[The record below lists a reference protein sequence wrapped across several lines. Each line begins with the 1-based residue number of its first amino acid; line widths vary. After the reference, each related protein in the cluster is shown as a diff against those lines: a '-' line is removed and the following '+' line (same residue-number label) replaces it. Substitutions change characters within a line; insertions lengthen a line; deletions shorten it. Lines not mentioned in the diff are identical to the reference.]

1 MAKTRAQLNRAVRQE
16 ALREQLAQQGHV
28 QHVVEIAEKLS
39 NLDDALDSN
48 EVNRL
53 KIVIDTK
60 LKLMNKYIPD
70 LKSTEITG
78 DGGDQLVITW
88 RTAEDAD

>member
-1 MAKTRAQLNRAVRQE
+1 MAKTRAQINRGIRQE
-16 ALREQLAQQGHV
+16 ALREQLCQQGHV
-28 QHVVEIAEKLS
+28 QHVVDLTNKLAD
-39 NLDDALDSN
+39 LDSALDNN

-78 DGGDQLVITW
+78 EGGDQLVITW
-88 RTAEDAD
+88 RNAED